1 MTKYQERVKDV
12 EELTPRLY
20 AQFSIA
26 FNHLKERLSA
36 GIIVIIIIII
46 FFLICINDPQ
56 KILVKQRSLYQSI
69 IACMLRKSTKNQVGL
84 LRQE

>member
-36 GIIVIIIIII
+36 GIIATIIIII
-46 FFLICINDPQ
+46 FVEFLLMTPQ

-69 IACMLRKSTKNQVGL
+69 IAWMLLKSTKNQVDL
-84 LRQE
+84 LRQG